1 MKAIILALLI
11 SAFCFTAVAQ
21 MTDKQWQAKAVEKY
35 PALGVQGS
43 ELNKRFIDTYTNR
56 RKTNPNF
63 FTNPQWPLI
72 LADELAGVSPVTAPE
87 TSTTRPAEPATAIA
101 ATPQPIGDSARSPA
115 PRPLPSSVRPAP
127 ARSITEPSTP
137 TGLPLLGGGIL
148 IGLVVVVGFVIVAS
162 LGKPQT
168 PNQDDTLWIGH
179 SSQWNYFWS
188 WVFGILLLV
197 VGVGFLIII
206 GIVIDRA
213 RRVYIVT
220 NKKVIFQFGLFA
232 KSTNEVRIKDIRS
245 INVTKSGIAGLMGI
259 GSVEFSS
266 AATDRAE
273 IIFANISDADTIR
286 DMVSRIQE
294 TT

>member
-1 MKAIILALLI
+1 M
-11 SAFCFTAVAQ
+11 
-21 MTDKQWQAKAVEKY
+21 
-35 PALGVQGS
+35 
-43 ELNKRFIDTYTNR
+43 
-56 RKTNPNF
+56 
-63 FTNPQWPLI
+63 
-72 LADELAGVSPVTAPE
+72 
-87 TSTTRPAEPATAIA
+87 
-101 ATPQPIGDSARSPA
+101 
-115 PRPLPSSVRPAP
+115 
-127 ARSITEPSTP
+127 
-137 TGLPLLGGGIL
+137 

-232 KSTNEVRIKDIRS
+232 KSTNEVRIKDIRR